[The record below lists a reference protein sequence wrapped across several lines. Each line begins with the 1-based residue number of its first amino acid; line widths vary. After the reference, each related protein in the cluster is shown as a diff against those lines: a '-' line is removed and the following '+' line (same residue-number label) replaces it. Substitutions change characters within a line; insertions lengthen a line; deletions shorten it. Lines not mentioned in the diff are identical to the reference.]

1 MKLSHILC
9 ALAVTVLLTATC
21 LRAQD
26 AAPADPAAGE
36 ALTSDDTATGG
47 DTAAPPAPGAEP
59 TTTPAGDG
67 KSDKPGGLL
76 GGGWTFPLLILGMLG
91 AMFFFSSRKRRKTET
106 NRREMLA
113 ALSKGDKVTSI
124 GGICGTVIEARED
137 EIVVKVD
144 ETNNVRMRFAR
155 WAIRGVGDAAK
166 SEKPEQ
172 DRK

>member
-9 ALAVTVLLTATC
+9 ALAVTVLLTATFV
-21 LRAQD
+21 RAQD
-26 AAPADPAAGE
+26 DAPADPAAGE

-59 TTTPAGDG
+59 TTSPAGDG
-67 KSDKPGGLL
+67 NRTDGLF
-76 GGGWTFPLLILGMLG
+76 GGGWKIPLLILGMIG
-91 AMFFFSSRKRRKTET
+91 VMFFFSSRKRRKTET
-106 NRREMLA
+106 DRRDMLA

-166 SEKPEQ
+166 SENAER

>member
-1 MKLSHILC
+1 MKFSHILC
-9 ALAVTVLLTATC
+9 ALAVTVLLTATYVP
-21 LRAQD
+21 AQD
-26 AAPADPAAGE
+26 APPADPAAGE

-59 TTTPAGDG
+59 TTSPAGDG
-67 KSDKPGGLL
+67 NANKPGGLF
-76 GGGWTFPLLILGMLG
+76 GSWGFPLLILGMIG
-91 AMFFFSSRKRRKTET
+91 VMFFFSSRKRRKTET
-106 NRREMLA
+106 DRRDMLA

-155 WAIRGVGDAAK
+155 WAIRGVGDAAR
-166 SEKPEQ
+166 SEKPEH
-172 DRK
+172 DHK